1 MAFNLQER
9 LAAQQQ
15 AQRYR
20 RHVCVQSPQG
30 PRIQIDGRDY
40 LAFASNDYLGL
51 ASHPQVIEALQ
62 QGAQRWGVGGGAAHL
77 VTGHM
82 QPHAELAQALADWTG
97 REAALL
103 FGSGYQANLAVLTAL
118 LQSGDCLLHDRLN
131 HASLLDGGRLSA
143 ARFQRYLH
151 NDMQSLAG
159 HLQRCQGDTL
169 IATDGVFSMDGDIAK
184 LPEICRLAAEH
195 PAWVMVD
202 DAHGLGVLGN
212 NGAGTLEHFGLDAQQ
227 VPVLM
232 GTLGKALGTA
242 GAFVAGSH
250 TLIETLTQFARPYI
264 YTTSSSPALACATLA
279 SVRLARTDHE
289 RRQHLQGLIRLFR
302 HEAGLLGLPLM
313 DSPTA
318 IQPLR
323 VGDSGRALAMSQRL
337 RELGIWVTAIRPP
350 TVPEGGSRLRITL
363 TAAHSPQQVEQLLTA
378 LALIQQE
385 LTDGNH

>member
-118 LQSGDCLLHDRLN
+118 LQSGDYLLHDRLN

-169 IATDGVFSMDGDIAK
+169 IATDGVFSMDGDLAS
-184 LPEICRLAAEH
+184 LPQICRLATEH
-195 PAWVMVD
+195 QAWVMVD
-202 DAHGLGVLGN
+202 DAHGLGVLGSS
-212 NGAGTLEHFGLDAQQ
+212 GAGTLEHFGLDARQ

-232 GTLGKALGTA
+232 GTLGKALGTS

-250 TLIETLTQFARPYI
+250 ELIETLTQFARPYI

-279 SVRLARTDHE
+279 SINIARHDSE
-289 RRQHLQGLIRLFR
+289 RREHLHRLIALFR
-302 HEAGLLGLPLM
+302 HEAALLGLPLA

-318 IQPLR
+318 IQPLL

-337 RELGIWVTAIRPP
+337 REHGIWLTAIRPP
-350 TVPEGGSRLRITL
+350 TVPEGSARLRITL
-363 TAAHSPQQVEQLLTA
+363 TAAHGTEQVEQLLEA
-378 LALIQQE
+378 LAGLGSE
-385 LTDGNH
+385 LTDG